1 MLHNYSY
8 KPEPEI
14 GYKND
19 RESREHLTFG
29 VELECEPRNDGGNVR
44 MDAYELSDR
53 IDEIPGGRTYC
64 KSDGSLS
71 NGVEIVSHPGTLA
84 HHMYVMHWRQ
94 IQRTCEKAGFRSHDA
109 ANSGLHVHVGRAQLG
124 STDAERDDVTRK
136 VQVLFA
142 LYTAELTRFS
152 RRRRSC
158 LEQWAPIDRLG
169 VTPDDIRHVSSGA
182 QLASWAHARV
192 PAYRSNHNDRYTAV
206 NVTNSATVEI
216 RIFRGTL
223 KRDTLI
229 AAIQLVSNVFEYA
242 MAHDW
247 ADIPASTWA
256 DVAAYKPHKELVN
269 YMIARGLLDA
279 DAAPETLPASNR
291 PSDFYGVDGIAR
303 PAHA

>member
-1 MLHNYSY
+1 MIHNYSY